1 MNKIRKKSFTD
12 IFVVTFFSY
21 IVFDILALTTH
32 NNDWDVFLHR
42 YETGYASTDYLFDTM
57 NIFFN
62 ECKIDFKTFFRI
74 CQFITYFLHFYTF
87 YRFCNDK
94 FILFTLLLLTLIAP
108 HINIL
113 MQYYLGFSVLL
124 LSGVAYV
131 NNHTRISIAL
141 IVISI
146 GIHTGLLIFMPMFYI
161 FHQMRKR
168 GVASYKMLRRL
179 LLFSL
184 VLFVSYNFLFFV
196 AERLGLGVFVY
207 YKDWAK
213 SSISAAIFM
222 GLIYYP
228 WFIYSL
234 YIHDKNEK
242 KMGRYFWKSDKLYT
256 LLLAFNYLPFLFLF
270 LSNVMIIQFR
280 VLEPLLILSF
290 MFIIYS
296 KKYYN
301 LGKSSILPIF
311 SLIISGV
318 LLKYFFLGYIK
329 GGISEWVE
337 HYTEIVVFNYDSII
351 LNLFR

>member
-1 MNKIRKKSFTD
+1 MNTIGKKSFTE
-12 IFVVTFFSY
+12 IFLVIFFSY

-62 ECKIDFKTFFRI
+62 KCKIEFMTFFRI
-74 CQFITYFLHFYTF
+74 CQFVTYYLIFYTF

-124 LSGVAYV
+124 LSSVAYV
-131 NNHTRISIAL
+131 NNNTRTSIAL
-141 IVISI
+141 IIISI

-161 FHQMRKR
+161 LYKMRKR
-168 GVASYKMLRRL
+168 IVTSNKMLGRL

-184 VLFVSYNFLFFV
+184 IFFISFNFLFFV

-207 YKDWAK
+207 YKDWEK

-234 YIHDKNEK
+234 YIHYKNEK
-242 KMGRYFWKSDKLYT
+242 KIGKGFWKSDKVYK
-256 LLLAFNYLPFLFLF
+256 LLLASNYLPFLYLF

-280 VLEPLLILSF
+280 VLEPLLILAF

-296 KKYYN
+296 KKYYK
-301 LGKSSILPIF
+301 LGKSTVL
-311 SLIISGV
+311 SLCSLMISGV